1 MFLLAVMAM
10 MTLAVQA
17 DEEEFVVTSGDFKVV
32 MQPGKIGRVEVDFTK
47 AKVGNLSTMEITDQ
61 SFIDYLEA
69 NDQKVFKK
77 WSEYQEEG
85 EETFMDRWN
94 DAKKKVIKL
103 TKKDT
108 PDYIIKINATQL
120 DPGNSGAATWSWN
133 KRGGGIIISGT
144 LEVLDA
150 AGNSVCKMN
159 INRYRG
165 FSTRG
170 LDIKIPTFHR
180 LGEATEKAPLL
191 LLHGGP
197 GSTHNYFEVLD
208 CIAETGRQVISY
220 DQIGCGNSYLD
231 GHPELWTQKTWIDEL
246 IAIREYLHLDNVHL
260 LGQSWGAMQ
269 AIAYVIDHQP
279 QGIKSL
285 ILSSGHA
292 SSSLWA
298 SEQHRLIKYLSAED
312 HQQKIKKRSV
322 VQKPL
327 ANGMILP
334 ICGPTIITLNSMS
347 SVWMNTRPS
356 VSNVPNV
363 LALRLTSMAGGL
375 TNISRLVV

>member
-1 MFLLAVMAM
+1 MKKMFLLAVMAM

-103 TKKDT
+103 TKKGT
-108 PDYIIKINATQL
+108 PDYIIKINATRL

-133 KRGGGIIISGT
+133 KRDGGIIISGT

-150 AGNSVCKMN
+150 SGSSVCKMN

-165 FSTRG
+165 ASTRT

-180 LGEATEKAPLL
+180 RT
-191 LLHGGP
+191 
-197 GSTHNYFEVLD
+197 VLF
-208 CIAETGRQVISY
+208 
-220 DQIGCGNSYLD
+220 
-231 GHPELWTQKTWIDEL
+231 H
-246 IAIREYLHLDNVHL
+246 
-260 LGQSWGAMQ
+260 
-269 AIAYVIDHQP
+269 
-279 QGIKSL
+279 KSL
-285 ILSSGHA
+285 AKDL
-292 SSSLWA
+292 L
-298 SEQHRLIKYLSAED
+298 EFLFD
-312 HQQKIKKRSV
+312 D
-322 VQKPL
+322 
-327 ANGMILP
+327 
-334 ICGPTIITLNSMS
+334 
-347 SVWMNTRPS
+347 
-356 VSNVPNV
+356 
-363 LALRLTSMAGGL
+363 
-375 TNISRLVV
+375 

>member
-1 MFLLAVMAM
+1 MKKTFLLAVMAM

-77 WSEYQEEG
+77 WSEYQEEC

-103 TKKDT
+103 TKKGT
-108 PDYIIKINATQL
+108 PDYIIKINATRL

-133 KRGGGIIISGT
+133 KRDGGIIISGT

-180 LGEATEKAPLL
+180 RT
-191 LLHGGP
+191 
-197 GSTHNYFEVLD
+197 VLF
-208 CIAETGRQVISY
+208 
-220 DQIGCGNSYLD
+220 
-231 GHPELWTQKTWIDEL
+231 H
-246 IAIREYLHLDNVHL
+246 
-260 LGQSWGAMQ
+260 
-269 AIAYVIDHQP
+269 
-279 QGIKSL
+279 KSL
-285 ILSSGHA
+285 AKDL
-292 SSSLWA
+292 L
-298 SEQHRLIKYLSAED
+298 EFLFD
-312 HQQKIKKRSV
+312 D
-322 VQKPL
+322 
-327 ANGMILP
+327 
-334 ICGPTIITLNSMS
+334 
-347 SVWMNTRPS
+347 
-356 VSNVPNV
+356 
-363 LALRLTSMAGGL
+363 
-375 TNISRLVV
+375 

>member
-85 EETFMDRWN
+85 EETFMERWN

-108 PDYIIKINATQL
+108 PDYIIKINAAQL

-144 LEVLDA
+144 LEVIDA

-180 LGEATEKAPLL
+180 RT
-191 LLHGGP
+191 
-197 GSTHNYFEVLD
+197 VLF
-208 CIAETGRQVISY
+208 
-220 DQIGCGNSYLD
+220 
-231 GHPELWTQKTWIDEL
+231 H
-246 IAIREYLHLDNVHL
+246 
-260 LGQSWGAMQ
+260 
-269 AIAYVIDHQP
+269 
-279 QGIKSL
+279 KSL
-285 ILSSGHA
+285 AKDL
-292 SSSLWA
+292 L
-298 SEQHRLIKYLSAED
+298 EFLFDNNK
-312 HQQKIKKRSV
+312 
-322 VQKPL
+322 
-327 ANGMILP
+327 
-334 ICGPTIITLNSMS
+334 
-347 SVWMNTRPS
+347 
-356 VSNVPNV
+356 
-363 LALRLTSMAGGL
+363 
-375 TNISRLVV
+375 

>member
-103 TKKDT
+103 TKKGT
-108 PDYIIKINATQL
+108 PDYIIKINATRL

-133 KRGGGIIISGT
+133 KRDGGIIISGT

-150 AGNSVCKMN
+150 SGSSVCKMN

-180 LGEATEKAPLL
+180 RT
-191 LLHGGP
+191 
-197 GSTHNYFEVLD
+197 VLF
-208 CIAETGRQVISY
+208 
-220 DQIGCGNSYLD
+220 
-231 GHPELWTQKTWIDEL
+231 H
-246 IAIREYLHLDNVHL
+246 
-260 LGQSWGAMQ
+260 
-269 AIAYVIDHQP
+269 
-279 QGIKSL
+279 KSL
-285 ILSSGHA
+285 AKDL
-292 SSSLWA
+292 L
-298 SEQHRLIKYLSAED
+298 EFLFD
-312 HQQKIKKRSV
+312 D
-322 VQKPL
+322 
-327 ANGMILP
+327 
-334 ICGPTIITLNSMS
+334 
-347 SVWMNTRPS
+347 
-356 VSNVPNV
+356 
-363 LALRLTSMAGGL
+363 
-375 TNISRLVV
+375 

>member
-103 TKKDT
+103 TKKGT
-108 PDYIIKINATQL
+108 PDYIIKINATRL

-133 KRGGGIIISGT
+133 KRDGGIIISGT

-150 AGNSVCKMN
+150 SGSSVCKMN
-159 INRYRG
+159 IGASSRN
-165 FSTRG
+165 

-180 LGEATEKAPLL
+180 RT
-191 LLHGGP
+191 
-197 GSTHNYFEVLD
+197 VLF
-208 CIAETGRQVISY
+208 
-220 DQIGCGNSYLD
+220 
-231 GHPELWTQKTWIDEL
+231 H
-246 IAIREYLHLDNVHL
+246 
-260 LGQSWGAMQ
+260 
-269 AIAYVIDHQP
+269 
-279 QGIKSL
+279 KSL
-285 ILSSGHA
+285 AKDL
-292 SSSLWA
+292 L
-298 SEQHRLIKYLSAED
+298 EFLFDNNK
-312 HQQKIKKRSV
+312 
-322 VQKPL
+322 
-327 ANGMILP
+327 
-334 ICGPTIITLNSMS
+334 
-347 SVWMNTRPS
+347 
-356 VSNVPNV
+356 
-363 LALRLTSMAGGL
+363 
-375 TNISRLVV
+375 

>member
-103 TKKDT
+103 TKKGT
-108 PDYIIKINATQL
+108 PDYIIKINAAQL

-144 LEVLDA
+144 LEVIDA

-180 LGEATEKAPLL
+180 RT
-191 LLHGGP
+191 
-197 GSTHNYFEVLD
+197 VLF
-208 CIAETGRQVISY
+208 
-220 DQIGCGNSYLD
+220 
-231 GHPELWTQKTWIDEL
+231 H
-246 IAIREYLHLDNVHL
+246 
-260 LGQSWGAMQ
+260 
-269 AIAYVIDHQP
+269 
-279 QGIKSL
+279 KSL
-285 ILSSGHA
+285 AKDL
-292 SSSLWA
+292 L
-298 SEQHRLIKYLSAED
+298 EFLFD
-312 HQQKIKKRSV
+312 D
-322 VQKPL
+322 
-327 ANGMILP
+327 
-334 ICGPTIITLNSMS
+334 
-347 SVWMNTRPS
+347 
-356 VSNVPNV
+356 
-363 LALRLTSMAGGL
+363 
-375 TNISRLVV
+375 

>member
-108 PDYIIKINATQL
+108 PDYIIKINAAQL

-144 LEVLDA
+144 LEVIDA
-150 AGNSVCKMN
+150 AGNSLCKMN

-180 LGEATEKAPLL
+180 RT
-191 LLHGGP
+191 
-197 GSTHNYFEVLD
+197 VLF
-208 CIAETGRQVISY
+208 
-220 DQIGCGNSYLD
+220 
-231 GHPELWTQKTWIDEL
+231 H
-246 IAIREYLHLDNVHL
+246 
-260 LGQSWGAMQ
+260 
-269 AIAYVIDHQP
+269 
-279 QGIKSL
+279 KSL
-285 ILSSGHA
+285 AKDL
-292 SSSLWA
+292 L
-298 SEQHRLIKYLSAED
+298 EFLFD
-312 HQQKIKKRSV
+312 NKK
-322 VQKPL
+322 
-327 ANGMILP
+327 
-334 ICGPTIITLNSMS
+334 
-347 SVWMNTRPS
+347 
-356 VSNVPNV
+356 
-363 LALRLTSMAGGL
+363 
-375 TNISRLVV
+375 

>member
-103 TKKDT
+103 TKKGT
-108 PDYIIKINATQL
+108 PDYIIKINATRL

-133 KRGGGIIISGT
+133 KRDGGIIISGT

-180 LGEATEKAPLL
+180 QAICLL
-191 LLHGGP
+191 
-197 GSTHNYFEVLD
+197 
-208 CIAETGRQVISY
+208 
-220 DQIGCGNSYLD
+220 
-231 GHPELWTQKTWIDEL
+231 W
-246 IAIREYLHLDNVHL
+246 AIR
-260 LGQSWGAMQ
+260 
-269 AIAYVIDHQP
+269 
-279 QGIKSL
+279 
-285 ILSSGHA
+285 
-292 SSSLWA
+292 
-298 SEQHRLIKYLSAED
+298 
-312 HQQKIKKRSV
+312 
-322 VQKPL
+322 
-327 ANGMILP
+327 
-334 ICGPTIITLNSMS
+334 PTTE
-347 SVWMNTRPS
+347 
-356 VSNVPNV
+356 
-363 LALRLTSMAGGL
+363 
-375 TNISRLVV
+375 

>member
-1 MFLLAVMAM
+1 MKKMFLLAVMAM

-103 TKKDT
+103 TKKGT
-108 PDYIIKINATQL
+108 PDYIIKINATRL

-133 KRGGGIIISGT
+133 KRDGGIIISGT

-150 AGNSVCKMN
+150 SGSSVCKMN

-180 LGEATEKAPLL
+180 RT
-191 LLHGGP
+191 
-197 GSTHNYFEVLD
+197 VLF
-208 CIAETGRQVISY
+208 
-220 DQIGCGNSYLD
+220 
-231 GHPELWTQKTWIDEL
+231 H
-246 IAIREYLHLDNVHL
+246 
-260 LGQSWGAMQ
+260 
-269 AIAYVIDHQP
+269 
-279 QGIKSL
+279 KSL
-285 ILSSGHA
+285 AKDL
-292 SSSLWA
+292 L
-298 SEQHRLIKYLSAED
+298 EFLFD
-312 HQQKIKKRSV
+312 D
-322 VQKPL
+322 
-327 ANGMILP
+327 
-334 ICGPTIITLNSMS
+334 
-347 SVWMNTRPS
+347 
-356 VSNVPNV
+356 
-363 LALRLTSMAGGL
+363 
-375 TNISRLVV
+375 

>member
-103 TKKDT
+103 TKKGT
-108 PDYIIKINATQL
+108 PDYIIKINATRL

-133 KRGGGIIISGT
+133 KRDGGIIISGT

-150 AGNSVCKMN
+150 SGSSVCKMN

-165 FSTRG
+165 ASTRT

-180 LGEATEKAPLL
+180 RT
-191 LLHGGP
+191 
-197 GSTHNYFEVLD
+197 VLF
-208 CIAETGRQVISY
+208 
-220 DQIGCGNSYLD
+220 
-231 GHPELWTQKTWIDEL
+231 H
-246 IAIREYLHLDNVHL
+246 
-260 LGQSWGAMQ
+260 
-269 AIAYVIDHQP
+269 
-279 QGIKSL
+279 KSL
-285 ILSSGHA
+285 AKDL
-292 SSSLWA
+292 L
-298 SEQHRLIKYLSAED
+298 EFLFD
-312 HQQKIKKRSV
+312 D
-322 VQKPL
+322 
-327 ANGMILP
+327 
-334 ICGPTIITLNSMS
+334 
-347 SVWMNTRPS
+347 
-356 VSNVPNV
+356 
-363 LALRLTSMAGGL
+363 
-375 TNISRLVV
+375 

>member
-1 MFLLAVMAM
+1 MKKMFLLAVMAM

-103 TKKDT
+103 TKKGT
-108 PDYIIKINATQL
+108 PDYIIKINATRL

-133 KRGGGIIISGT
+133 KRDGGIILSGT

-150 AGNSVCKMN
+150 SGSSVCKMN

-165 FSTRG
+165 ASTRT
-170 LDIKIPTFHR
+170 LDIKIPPFHR
-180 LGEATEKAPLL
+180 RTVLFNKRIDKAKLEFL
-191 LLHGGP
+191 
-197 GSTHNYFEVLD
+197 F
-208 CIAETGRQVISY
+208 Y
-220 DQIGCGNSYLD
+220 D
-231 GHPELWTQKTWIDEL
+231 
-246 IAIREYLHLDNVHL
+246 
-260 LGQSWGAMQ
+260 
-269 AIAYVIDHQP
+269 
-279 QGIKSL
+279 
-285 ILSSGHA
+285 
-292 SSSLWA
+292 
-298 SEQHRLIKYLSAED
+298 
-312 HQQKIKKRSV
+312 
-322 VQKPL
+322 
-327 ANGMILP
+327 
-334 ICGPTIITLNSMS
+334 
-347 SVWMNTRPS
+347 
-356 VSNVPNV
+356 
-363 LALRLTSMAGGL
+363 
-375 TNISRLVV
+375 